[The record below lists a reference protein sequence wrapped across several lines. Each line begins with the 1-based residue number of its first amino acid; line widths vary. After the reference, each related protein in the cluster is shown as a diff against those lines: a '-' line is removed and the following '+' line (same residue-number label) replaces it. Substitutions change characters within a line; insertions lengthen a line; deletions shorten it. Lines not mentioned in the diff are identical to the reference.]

1 MHTDKFLMI
10 KSAPKIAPRLNEWL
24 RRVAPEIWSNPPID
38 LDKVS
43 DFWGVSTVIKR
54 PLDRPGLLHQME
66 DGRLIIVLNEDEPLV
81 RQRFTWAHE
90 LGHIV
95 MAGHDSVGISCIK
108 TGEVDKEL
116 ERCCDAIAAEILMPI
131 GQFSPA
137 ASESGWELTAVNN
150 LAKRFQ
156 VSLESA
162 AIRMNHLRDEPIV
175 MSVWYAGKQPLVAL
189 DHRWAL
195 PNNAAKEL
203 KPVIRRNNSPD
214 AMKPIL
220 EAFHSSQLATGSC
233 KLLVKSSQ
241 KSASRTFKW
250 VPTDALGVGRGRT
263 RKVLGYHYLSRNH

>member
-1 MHTDKFLMI
+1 MSTM
-10 KSAPKIAPRLNEWL
+10 STTSNIARKLAEWL
-24 RRVAPEIWSNPPID
+24 YKIDPCIWDNPPIN
-38 LDKVS
+38 LERVGS
-43 DFWGVSTVIKR
+43 CWGVSTVIKR
-54 PLDRPGLLHQME
+54 TLDRPGLLHQME

-137 ASESGWELTAVNN
+137 ASEAGWELTAVNN

-175 MSVWYAGKQPLVAL
+175 MSVWHTGKQPLFAL

-203 KPVIRRNNSPD
+203 KPVIRRNNDPD
-214 AMKPIL
+214 AIKPIF

-233 KLLVKSSQ
+233 RLLVRSSQ

-250 VPTDALGVGRGRT
+250 VPTDALGVGQGRT
-263 RKVLGYHYLSRNH
+263 RKVIGFHYLSRTH